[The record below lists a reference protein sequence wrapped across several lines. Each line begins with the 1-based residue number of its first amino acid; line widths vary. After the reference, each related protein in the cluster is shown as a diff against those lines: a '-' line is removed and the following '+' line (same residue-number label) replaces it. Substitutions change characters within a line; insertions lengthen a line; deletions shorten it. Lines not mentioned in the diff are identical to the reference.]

1 LKFPDNIASIKEEL
15 SGGGPSFQAPPMKQ
29 VPGARDGER
38 LYESTKQ
45 FKECIRC
52 KVSVKRMDPVGSEY
66 GGDSYKEKE
75 SMEALETHLAYLKLI
90 NVPSMFDIG
99 GLKAD
104 PT

>member
-1 LKFPDNIASIKEEL
+1 
-15 SGGGPSFQAPPMKQ
+15 
-29 VPGARDGER
+29 
-38 LYESTKQ
+38 
-45 FKECIRC
+45 
-52 KVSVKRMDPVGSEY
+52 MDPVGSEY

-104 PT
+104 PTADCLTMNMMDSITYTLVKE